1 MDFPKYLAQ
10 STAERDS
17 QLRGIDWEYP
27 LMPLIFAW
35 EGRVGVMVG
44 VGVGEAKNVG
54 EGEGVAVSGDGG
66 NGVQVGLG
74 REVLSCLADVG
85 GISSWITAETTSV
98 PRGGFRK

>member
-1 MDFPKYLAQ
+1 
-10 STAERDS
+10 
-17 QLRGIDWEYP
+17 
-27 LMPLIFAW
+27 MPLIFAW

-74 REVLSCLADVG
+74 TEVFSLLVDVG
-85 GISSWITAETTSV
+85 AISSWKAANTISGSK
-98 PRGGFRK
+98 GGFRK